1 MRRRSRAAKPRN
13 ISYKDISELRR
24 SGTSYNGYPRR
35 MPSGVIRSK
44 KQSPDMRSQEKV
56 LPLRAGNIDCSVEE
70 YKATA
75 K

>member
-1 MRRRSRAAKPRN
+1 
-13 ISYKDISELRR
+13 
-24 SGTSYNGYPRR
+24 